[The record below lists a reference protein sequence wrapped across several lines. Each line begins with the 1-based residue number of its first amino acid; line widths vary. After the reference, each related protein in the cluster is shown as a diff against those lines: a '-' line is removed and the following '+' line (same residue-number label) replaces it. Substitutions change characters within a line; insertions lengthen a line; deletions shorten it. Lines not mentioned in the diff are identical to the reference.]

1 MIKAKLTNG
10 DLLFGISAENV
21 NRLKKGEP
29 IMFNLKDMGLEDRK
43 VLIMYGET
51 EQDIMAELINE
62 DHVDTTTKIN
72 RA

>member
-21 NRLKKGEP
+21 KRLKLGQP
-29 IMFNLKDMGLEDRK
+29 IAFNLKDMGLEDRK
-43 VLIMYGET
+43 VMIVYGET

-72 RA
+72 RE

>member
-10 DLLFGISAENV
+10 DLLFGISTENV
-21 NRLKKGEP
+21 KRLKLGQP
-29 IMFNLKDMGLEDRK
+29 IVFNLKDMGLEDRK
-43 VLIMYGET
+43 VMIMYGET

-72 RA
+72 RE

>member
-21 NRLKKGEP
+21 NRLKKGQP
-29 IMFNLKDMGLEDRK
+29 ILFNLKDMGLENRK
-43 VLIMYGET
+43 VMIVYGET

-62 DHVDTTTKIN
+62 DHADITTKFHKE
-72 RA
+72 

>member
-1 MIKAKLTNG
+1 MIKAKLNNG
-10 DLLFGISAENV
+10 DLLFGLSKGNLD
-21 NRLKKGEP
+21 RLQKGEP

-62 DHVDTTTKIN
+62 DHVTTETKIH
-72 RA
+72 RE

>member
-21 NRLKKGEP
+21 RRLKNNEP
-29 IMFNLKDMGLEDRK
+29 IVFNLKTMGLEDRK
-43 VLIMYGET
+43 VMIVYGET

-72 RA
+72 RE

>member
-21 NRLKKGEP
+21 NRLKKGQP
-29 IMFNLKDMGLEDRK
+29 ILFNLKDMGLENRK
-43 VLIMYGET
+43 VMIVYGET

-62 DHVDTTTKIN
+62 DHVDITTKFHKG
-72 RA
+72 

>member
-72 RA
+72 RE

>member
-21 NRLKKGEP
+21 KRLKIGQP
-29 IMFNLKDMGLEDRK
+29 IAFNLKDMGLEDRK
-43 VLIMYGET
+43 VMIVYGET

-72 RA
+72 RE